1 MNRIDGRVATSY
13 PNLYN
18 SVKTTEQP
26 HLVQGE
32 GPLPHPEIHRDLL
45 EISDEA
51 RRIAADITHEAVKV
65 AIPDRPV
72 GAPEDYVAADK
83 LMEFVHPETY
93 GKMTEAFKQGDVQSG
108 LSQLLDF
115 VRNIPAHPEWMESY
129 KKNRQQATM

>member
-1 MNRIDGRVATSY
+1 MNVINGRIATSY
-13 PNLYN
+13 PNLYT
-18 SVKTTEQP
+18 SAKTTEKP
-26 HLVQGE
+26 GWVQAE
-32 GPLPHPEIHRDLL
+32 APLPRLEVRRDLL

-51 RRIAADITHEAVKV
+51 RRIAADVTHEAVKV

-93 GKMTEAFKQGDVQSG
+93 GKMTEAFTQGDAKSG
-108 LSQLLDF
+108 LSLLLDF

-129 KKNRQQATM
+129 RKNRQQATM